1 MLTLDHAVIER
12 AEREMLLSVSIEVQ
26 ADERCPV
33 ELLSAILALDRA
45 LDPDG

>member
-1 MLTLDHAVIER
+1 MLTFDDAVIEH

-33 ELLSAILALDRA
+33 ELLSTILALDRA
-45 LDPDG
+45 LHPDG